1 MPGAS
6 SKIDAEILRVQNEI
20 KALDRSISA
29 QQQQRNALSTNLDS
43 LLAAKEKSDMLASS
57 FLLLRIQATYYVAT
71 FLNACICNFAFSQC
85 LFTHFLFLTVAVC
98 REAVSSRI
106 GAEREWGDAHGF
118 PWSPT
123 LQSMLRECFRLSSFR
138 PGQIEAINCVRASR
152 IYAA

>member
-57 FLLLRIQATYYVAT
+57 FLLLRIQATYYWP
-71 FLNACICNFAFSQC
+71 NF
-85 LFTHFLFLTVAVC
+85 
-98 REAVSSRI
+98 
-106 GAEREWGDAHGF
+106 
-118 PWSPT
+118 
-123 LQSMLRECFRLSSFR
+123 
-138 PGQIEAINCVRASR
+138 
-152 IYAA
+152 